1 MITLGFEDPF
11 LEPKKHTILQGQL
24 APPAGRQGV
33 GSLKDYTTLQLGF
46 KTKGKQNESDG
57 EVR

>member
-33 GSLKDYTTLQLGF
+33 GNFRLSF
-46 KTKGKQNESDG
+46 KTKRKTKAT
-57 EVR
+57 VM